1 MISSHAEDV
10 VRGDVGQRHSQNK
23 NYLRKKRGKAF
34 RHCRMGQD
42 RVAPGTADESFA
54 GARRFLQL
62 DKVTHEIAERLT
74 LVLAAESCDDGIA
87 SAAARKLPR
96 Q

>member
-1 MISSHAEDV
+1 MMP
-10 VRGDVGQRHSQNK
+10 
-23 NYLRKKRGKAF
+23 KKRGKAF

-42 RVAPGTADESFA
+42 RVAPGTVDESSA
-54 GARRFLQL
+54 GAGRFLQL
-62 DKVTHEIAERLT
+62 GEVTYEIADRLT
-74 LVLAAESCDDGIA
+74 LVLAEESCDDGIA

>member
-1 MISSHAEDV
+1 MMP
-10 VRGDVGQRHSQNK
+10 
-23 NYLRKKRGKAF
+23 KKRGKAF

-42 RVAPGTADESFA
+42 RVAPGTVDESSADA
-54 GARRFLQL
+54 GRFRQL
-62 DKVTHEIAERLT
+62 GEVTYEIADRLT

>member
-1 MISSHAEDV
+1 MMP
-10 VRGDVGQRHSQNK
+10 
-23 NYLRKKRGKAF
+23 KKRGKAF
-34 RHCRMGQD
+34 RHYRMGQD
-42 RVAPGTADESFA
+42 RVALGTVDESPTGA
-54 GARRFLQL
+54 GGSLQFGE
-62 DKVTHEIAERLT
+62 VTHEIAERLT